1 MTSQTYTEIKNDNK
15 KPFHYQY
22 EESYEQLVDEIINDY
37 YNEEEHKGDD
47 TWYYDALHEVIDSYV
62 CRYDYEAKEVVDK
75 YGVFNAISDYNDEGM
90 GDFEIDESATKNYM
104 KLYYILIYRFI
115 MDNYT
120 EKLESVSTKD
130 E

>member
-62 CRYDYEAKEVVDK
+62 CRYDYEAK
-75 YGVFNAISDYNDEGM
+75 
-90 GDFEIDESATKNYM
+90 
-104 KLYYILIYRFI
+104 
-115 MDNYT
+115 
-120 EKLESVSTKD
+120 
-130 E
+130 

>member
-1 MTSQTYTEIKNDNK
+1 MTSQTFT
-15 KPFHYQY
+15 YQY
-22 EESYEQLVDEIINDY
+22 EESYEELVDQIINDY
-37 YNEEEHKGDD
+37 YNEEKHKGDD
-47 TWYYDALHEVIDSYV
+47 TWYYDALHDVIDSYV

-75 YGVFNAISDYNDEGM
+75 YGVFNAISDYNDEGI